1 MPIGGL
7 HANYHLLRE
16 PGETPLK
23 RSRFHG
29 PSPTVVVG
37 PGCED
42 EAVDERVVI
51 FMTYR
56 TSCNC
61 WLRAMGHGAFV
72 RSSREKHNPEF
83 GAAKI
88 ESHVLS
94 HLDGRNRLQI

>member
-1 MPIGGL
+1 ML
-7 HANYHLLRE
+7 YLLRE

-23 RSRFHG
+23 RSHFHG

-61 WLRAMGHGAFV
+61 WLPAMGHGAFV
-72 RSSREKHNPEF
+72 RSSREKHNPDLEQQKSKVMF
-83 GAAKI
+83 YHIWMEETDCKY
-88 ESHVLS
+88 EPMKP
-94 HLDGRNRLQI
+94 